1 MHASRT
7 CLLPLL
13 TLLGAVALGG
23 GCGGDHAPTPAV
35 DAEASAAIK
44 ARYEAARDQVLPS
57 EAERRWEEIDWQP
70 TYAGGLRASSDQQKP
85 LLLWVMN
92 GHPLGCT

>member
-1 MHASRT
+1 MHVHRM
-7 CLLPLL
+7 PLL
-13 TLLGAVALGG
+13 TLTALLAVLATAG
-23 GCGGDHAPTPAV
+23 GCGR
-35 DAEASAAIK
+35 DAAKQAAEEDAAK
-44 ARYEAARDQVLPS
+44 TLELRYQVARAEILPS
-57 EAERRWEEIDWQP
+57 AAERRWEEIDWHP